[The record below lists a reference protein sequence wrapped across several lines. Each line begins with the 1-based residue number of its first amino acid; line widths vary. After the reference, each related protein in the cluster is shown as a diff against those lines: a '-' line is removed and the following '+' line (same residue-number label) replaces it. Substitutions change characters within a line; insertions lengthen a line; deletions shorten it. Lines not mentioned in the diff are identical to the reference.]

1 MNHYSYNDIKIGHKE
16 SFTVTITQ
24 TMLDSFKNITGD
36 VNYLHND
43 EEFAKDLGYSG
54 KVVYGMLTASFLS
67 TLAGVYLPGE
77 NSLIQSIDIQ
87 FSKPVYIND
96 VLTISGTVKEKDERF
111 HYMVLKVEIR
121 NQSNIKVLRGRMQI
135 AFLK

>member
-121 NQSNIKVLRGRMQI
+121 NQSNIKVLRGRMM
-135 AFLK
+135 LE